1 MTQIKSIEH
10 LISQCK
16 DSQEDFFI
24 SFDFA
29 KSSKSIEYIT
39 DQQEF
44 YIINDIDGTYDYFDA
59 FELAD
64 SNIGKAIFRGNFY
77 KY

>member
-10 LISQCK
+10 LIKECE
-16 DSQEDFFI
+16 DNQEDFFI
-24 SFDFA
+24 SFGFA
-29 KSSKSIEYIT
+29 KSSKSIEYIS

-44 YIINDIDGTYDYFDA
+44 YVINDIDGTYDYFDA
-59 FELAD
+59 FQLAD
-64 SNIGKAIFRGNFY
+64 SNIGKAIFLGNFY

>member
-10 LISQCK
+10 LIKECK
-16 DSQEDFFI
+16 DNQEDFFI
-24 SFDFA
+24 SFGFA
-29 KSSKSIEYIT
+29 KSSKSIEYIS

-44 YIINDIDGTYDYFDA
+44 YVINDIDGTYDYFDA
-59 FELAD
+59 FELAE
-64 SNIGKAIFRGNFY
+64 SNIGKAIFIGNFY

>member
-10 LISQCK
+10 LINECE
-16 DSQEDFFI
+16 DIQEDFFI

-29 KSSKSIEYIT
+29 KSSKTIEYIS

-59 FELAD
+59 LELAD

>member
-10 LISQCK
+10 LMSQCK
-16 DSQEDFFI
+16 DIQEDFFI